1 MLRAGYDQTFE
12 QLADQTSAGGSRLG
26 RGYARTV
33 VDAAGSAVTLPA
45 GVGIDPGGI
54 GLALVFTGVHVLAV
68 AADSYVHF
76 SLLNVLVPLTV
87 DWHPVAVAWGIVGSY
102 LLLAVELTSL
112 ARTRLPRTLWRR
124 VHYASF
130 LLFAATTVHGL
141 SAGTD
146 ARSPAFLIANVAVC
160 GLVLALA
167 AARVLQSA
175 RYPSVAAT
183 LPSQN
188 RQVRAAR

>member
-1 MLRAGYDQTFE
+1 VTI
-12 QLADQTSAGGSRLG
+12 
-26 RGYARTV
+26 V
-33 VDAAGSAVTLPA
+33 AAQGWQAE
-45 GVGIDPGGI
+45 
-54 GLALVFTGVHVLAV
+54 VLAK
-68 AADSYVHF
+68 AAFLGGLRHGPA
-76 SLLNVLVPLTV
+76 LLTI

-160 GLVLALA
+160 GLVIALA